1 VSAQLES
8 ELPTSTRQPLVPP
21 IVSTAKAFPAL
32 KIAPVH
38 QPRVTREL
46 TAIQALLGIGAYLSL
61 GIPYLRRTHGL
72 DRLDT
77 SQRYLFVCNHVSLLD
92 TILLGGLCW
101 RSGCYP
107 ILVLGD
113 KSVWHASWIKRVLSS
128 RIGFLLERGKLNP
141 GRVRE
146 LQEFGRAAGD
156 FHLVVFP
163 EGTRGDG
170 IHVGPCQPGLYY
182 IAQEARLPMVP
193 VFFEN
198 MQLVSTKTG
207 RYHPIGGLRKVEV
220 HFGPP
225 IAAETYLPIPREEFP
240 EFVRRSIAATL
251 PSRA

>member
-1 VSAQLES
+1 VNAQIES
-8 ELPTSTRQPLVPP
+8 QLPTGARQPLVSPV
-21 IVSTAKAFPAL
+21 VSRVESFTTL
-32 KIAPVH
+32 KNDGIR

-46 TAIQALLGIGAYLSL
+46 ISIQALLGIGAYLTL
-61 GIPYLRRTHGL
+61 GLPYLRRTRGL

-113 KSVWHASWIKRVLSS
+113 KAIWHASWLKRILSS

-141 GRVRE
+141 GRIRE
-146 LQEFGRAAGD
+146 LQDFGRAASE

-170 IHVGPCQPGLYY
+170 IRVGPCQPGLYY

-198 MQLVSTKTG
+198 MQFVSTKTG
-207 RYHPIGGLRKVEV
+207 RFHPIGGIRKVEV
-220 HFGPP
+220 HFGSP
-225 IAAETYLPIPREEFP
+225 ISADSYLQVPREEFSD
-240 EFVRRSIAATL
+240 FVRRKVATTL
-251 PSRA
+251 PSRR